1 MPEKNFSPAYTFYL
15 SVALLICNLEKRLPM
30 DKNSTPELEITGS
43 LVEQALKRDKYPKPS
58 ATSLAFLKNFARNFK
73 VHQSVEGD
81 IRELVLN

>member
-1 MPEKNFSPAYTFYL
+1 MKNFLYGIYYFRKRCVNNTKNVFL
-15 SVALLICNLEKRLPM
+15 SCLPM